1 MHNIL
6 IIGASRGIG
15 AAISR
20 LAQPYYQV
28 YSISRS
34 TAVTDV
40 ARHFSCDVLSDSL
53 PSFDEPLAGL
63 VYCPGS
69 INLQP
74 FSRIKPDELRQDL
87 ELNLIGAVRCLQQYL
102 PNLQASDSASVVLFS
117 TVAVQTGFPYH
128 AMVSASK
135 GAVEGLTHALAAEWA
150 PKIRVNA
157 IAPSLTNTPLA
168 ERLLREDSKKQA
180 AAARHPLKRVGQA
193 EDIAQMAVFLLSDKA
208 SWITGQIMHVD
219 GGVSSIK
226 S

>member
-1 MHNIL
+1 MHKIL

-20 LAQPYYQV
+20 LAQPANQI
-28 YSISRS
+28 YSISR
-34 TAVTDV
+34 TASVTDV

-53 PSFDEPLAGL
+53 PSIDEPLDGL

-74 FSRIKPDELRQDL
+74 FSRIKSDELRHDL
-87 ELNLIGAVRCLQQYL
+87 ELNLLGAVRCLQQYL
-102 PNLQASDSASVVLFS
+102 PNLQAADSASVVLFS

-128 AMVSASK
+128 AIVSAAK

-180 AAARHPLKRVGQA
+180 VADRHPLKRVGEA